1 MKIEKKRLD
10 DLLVLKGIADS
21 KTIAQSL
28 IISGR
33 IYVGEKKLNKP
44 GHSISIAENIIF
56 RGPLH
61 PWVSRGG
68 IKLAHA
74 LEEFALSVE
83 GLIALDIGA
92 STGGFTDVL
101 LRNGAEKIYAV
112 DVGYGQLHEKLLNSS
127 KVISIERTNARYINN
142 EDIKEDIDIIV
153 CDVSFISLKKILPES
168 LKLSSVDA
176 KLIALIKP
184 QFEVGK
190 KYVGKGGVVR
200 DKKLRDSCCK
210 DIKLWLEN
218 SMNWKVTGI
227 IESPIKGPKGNIEYL
242 IYAHR

>member
-153 CDVSFISLKKILPES
+153 CDVSFISLKTILPES

-190 KYVGKGGVVR
+190 KYIGKRGVVR
-200 DKKLRDSCCK
+200 DKELRESCCK

-218 SMNWKVTGI
+218 SMDWKVTDI
-227 IESPIKGPKGNIEYL
+227 IESPIKGRKGNIEYL

>member
-44 GHSISIAENIIF
+44 GYSISIAENIIF

-153 CDVSFISLKKILPES
+153 CDVSFISLKTILPES

-190 KYVGKGGVVR
+190 KYIGKRGVVR
-200 DKKLRDSCCK
+200 DKELRESCCK

>member
-10 DLLVLKGIADS
+10 DLLVFKGIADS

-33 IYVGEKKLNKP
+33 IYVGEKKLDKP

-101 LRNGAEKIYAV
+101 LRNGAEKIYAI

-142 EDIKEDIDIIV
+142 EAIKEDIDIIV
-153 CDVSFISLKKILPES
+153 CDASFISLKKILPES

>member
-10 DLLVLKGIADS
+10 DLLVFKGIADS

-33 IYVGEKKLNKP
+33 IYVGEKKLDKP

-74 LEEFALSVE
+74 LEEFKLSVE

-101 LRNGAEKIYAV
+101 LRNGAEKIYAI

-142 EDIKEDIDIIV
+142 EAIKEDIDIIV
-153 CDVSFISLKKILPES
+153 CDASFISLKKILPES

>member
-33 IYVGEKKLNKP
+33 IYVGEKKLDKP

-142 EDIKEDIDIIV
+142 EAIKEDIDIIV
-153 CDVSFISLKKILPES
+153 CDVSFISLKTILPES

-190 KYVGKGGVVR
+190 KYIGKRGVVR
-200 DKKLRDSCCK
+200 DKELRESCCK

-218 SMNWKVTGI
+218 SMNWKVTDI